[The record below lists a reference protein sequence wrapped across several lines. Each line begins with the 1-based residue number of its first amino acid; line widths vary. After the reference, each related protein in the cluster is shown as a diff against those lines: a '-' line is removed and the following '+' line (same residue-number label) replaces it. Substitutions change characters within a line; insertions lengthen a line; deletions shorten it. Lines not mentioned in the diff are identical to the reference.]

1 MGERGDAIVV
11 CCRCEKWGVGR
22 RRRGEEARV
31 VGHIATNGASEGE
44 GVRWEV
50 ITLCPCGGG
59 IRAAC
64 ATVAAG
70 AAGCV
75 VLWCCWLCGAALFH
89 LLLLPILNLVHRIA
103 VAAARAK
110 TM

>member
-1 MGERGDAIVV
+1 M
-11 CCRCEKWGVGR
+11 R
-22 RRRGEEARV
+22 RQV
-31 VGHIATNGASEGE
+31 LLVITATNGASEGE

-64 ATVAAG
+64 AAVAAVVAVALAVAVGAAG

-75 VLWCCWLCGAALFH
+75 VLLCFISSCC
-89 LLLLPILNLVHRIA
+89 PY
-103 VAAARAK
+103 
-110 TM
+110 